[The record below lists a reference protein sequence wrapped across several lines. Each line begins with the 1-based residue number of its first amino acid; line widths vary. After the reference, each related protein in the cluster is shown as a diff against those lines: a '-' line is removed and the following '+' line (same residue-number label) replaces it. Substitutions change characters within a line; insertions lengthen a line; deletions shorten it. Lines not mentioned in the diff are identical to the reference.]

1 MKDFHTAVSLCRF
14 HLLLLQP
21 GRIISPYPFSFK
33 YIMVIVISLYYYNNC
48 TIVKPIIYMQILH
61 NAKMIKILVNLL

>member
-1 MKDFHTAVSLCRF
+1 MKKPLKNKGSNTVTLC
-14 HLLLLQP
+14 Q
-21 GRIISPYPFSFK
+21 IISPYPFSFK

-61 NAKMIKILVNLL
+61 NAKMIKIPVNLL